1 MNELNDG
8 VILPPVTRD
17 LSADGIDA
25 NSLLSAVLGLS
36 DECIKVLDLEGRLLF
51 MSEGGKRVME
61 VDDLS
66 TLKDCPWPDFWSGE
80 ASADAIKAVAIA
92 AAGGNAR
99 FTGAANTAKGN
110 PRFWDV
116 QVRPLTD
123 ADGKPT
129 HLLSISRDISSEDAL
144 EFVWRETGGPVVSEP
159 TSKGFGS
166 RLISRVLA
174 ADFNGQVRINY
185 AVEGVV
191 CALTAQLSNS

>member
-92 AAGGNAR
+92 AAGGMPVSRELLTPPRATPLLGC
-99 FTGAANTAKGN
+99 TG
-110 PRFWDV
+110 
-116 QVRPLTD
+116 
-123 ADGKPT
+123 
-129 HLLSISRDISSEDAL
+129 S
-144 EFVWRETGGPVVSEP
+144 
-159 TSKGFGS
+159 
-166 RLISRVLA
+166 A
-174 ADFNGQVRINY
+174 ADRR
-185 AVEGVV
+185 
-191 CALTAQLSNS
+191 